1 MDGAAAGVLPV
12 LNLAMEKAGAENTGQ
27 YFEGTHR
34 KRAHRAIY
42 KYGVRERLLTLTEDL
57 TGPFTQGRP
66 AGVPQL

>member
-12 LNLAMEKAGAENTGQ
+12 LNLAMEKAGAANTGQ

-42 KYGVRERLLTLTEDL
+42 KYGANGCSPSPKT
-57 TGPFTQGRP
+57 
-66 AGVPQL
+66 